1 MRMTGRNMY
10 SSYDTTTGERL
21 LISERTGMLDRKL
34 QAIQADDE
42 ETWLKWAFKS
52 YESTYGYEFQGDNL
66 LIARINLLVTF
77 CDYLEE
83 RWQRKAT
90 DSELKKIA
98 NIIAWNLWQMDGL
111 KDTVPLGVPG
121 EEFHQFSLFGDEEP
135 VDLEADSCKIYNHR
149 SSNSL
154 LFADIKE
161 GKSNMKFDFVIGNP
175 PYQDNTL
182 GDNETY
188 APPIYHLFM
197 DAAFTASDKVE
208 LITPAR
214 FLFNAGSTP
223 KSWNAE
229 RLTDNHFKILYFE
242 QDSTKVFKNT
252 VITGGLAISYRDA
265 NADYKAI
272 KVFTQ
277 FSQLNS
283 ILHKAY
289 DMSSNIFERLPQIFF
304 DSKPDD
310 GFSYVR
316 IYGKV
321 GTARLY
327 KYVREDYVRP
337 VSNLHKYKV
346 LMARADG
353 AAGTIG
359 NPIPARIIG
368 TPIVEVP
375 NTGNT
380 ETFLSI
386 GAFAD
391 NTCTENALK
400 YIKTRFARTLLSVLK
415 TTQDITPEKFKY
427 VPLQD
432 FTENSD
438 IDWSKPVSE
447 IDQQLYAKYG
457 LTQEEI
463 DFIETHVKEMD

>member
-1 MRMTGRNMY
+1 MHKAINEHNFQ
-10 SSYDTTTGERL
+10 SLEPLVVS
-21 LISERTGMLDRKL
+21 RT
-34 QAIQADDE
+34 A
-42 ETWLKWAFKS
+42 
-52 YESTYGYEFQGDNL
+52 Y
-66 LIARINLLVTF
+66 
-77 CDYLEE
+77 
-83 RWQRKAT
+83 
-90 DSELKKIA
+90 
-98 NIIAWNLWQMDGL
+98 
-111 KDTVPLGVPG
+111 
-121 EEFHQFSLFGDEEP
+121 
-135 VDLEADSCKIYNHR
+135 
-149 SSNSL
+149 
-154 LFADIKE
+154 
-161 GKSNMKFDFVIGNP
+161 
-175 PYQDNTL
+175 
-182 GDNETY
+182 
-188 APPIYHLFM
+188 
-197 DAAFTASDKVE
+197 
-208 LITPAR
+208 
-214 FLFNAGSTP
+214 
-223 KSWNAE
+223 
-229 RLTDNHFKILYFE
+229 RLTEKMHEEHPEAIE
-242 QDSTKVFKNT
+242 QLSK
-252 VITGGLAISYRDA
+252 G
-265 NADYKAI
+265 
-272 KVFTQ
+272 
-277 FSQLNS
+277 
-283 ILHKAY
+283 HAY

-391 NTCTENALK
+391 NTCAENALK